1 MRSWIDYAGEAV
13 RDPAPA
19 LITQLVAAAQPF
31 WLDIEDPTD
40 EIIDQLATSLGLHPL
55 AVENAR
61 QFGQRAKL
69 QVYRNGAL
77 LVGFGL
83 DAQLHEPVEVHCYCT
98 TGYLITLR
106 QAPSPALDDARQAG
120 SVQPLPDGDP
130 IRTLHPVI
138 SSLYTQFSA
147 LYLRFDQRLDELEQR
162 VLREAND
169 EELAEISAIRQRA
182 ATNRRVLTP
191 GRNFAARLPL
201 VQSLP
206 GATSETRS
214 YAEDIHDELQ
224 EIVAD
229 LAAIEERCTGL
240 LTLHASL
247 ASKHLAVVSR
257 RLATVATIFLPI
269 SFLAGFWG
277 QNFNVL
283 TGSIEKGWPS
293 FLVFGVGLSA
303 ACVVWTVF
311 MLRRRQWN

>member
-1 MRSWIDYAGEAV
+1 MRSWIDHAGEIV
-13 RDPAPA
+13 RDPSPSV
-19 LITQLVAAAQPF
+19 ITQLVAAAQPF

-40 EIIDQLATSLGLHPL
+40 EIIDQLATSLGLHPV
-55 AVENAR
+55 AVENAK
-61 QFGQRAKL
+61 QFGQPAKL

-77 LVGFGL
+77 IVGFGL

-106 QAPSPALDDARQAG
+106 RVPSPALDALRQAG
-120 SVQPLPDGDP
+120 SVHPQPEGDP
-130 IRTLHPVI
+130 IRALHPVI

-147 LYLRFDQRLDELEQR
+147 LYLRLDQRLDELEQR
-162 VLREAND
+162 VLREPDD
-169 EELAEISAIRQRA
+169 EELAEITAIRHRA
-182 ATNRRVLTP
+182 ATSRRILTP

-206 GATSETRS
+206 GATGETRP
-214 YAEDIHDELQ
+214 YAEDIYDELQ
-224 EIVAD
+224 QVVAD
-229 LAAIEERCTGL
+229 LTAIEDRCSGL

-257 RLATVATIFLPI
+257 RLAPVATIFLPI

-283 TGSIEKGWPS
+283 TGSIEKGWPA
-293 FLVFGVGLSA
+293 FLVLGVGLST
-303 ACVVWTVF
+303 ACVVVAVV
-311 MLRRRQWN
+311 MLTRRRWN

>member
-1 MRSWIDYAGEAV
+1 MRSWIDYTGEAV

-55 AVENAR
+55 AVQNAR

-229 LAAIEERCTGL
+229 LTAIEERCTGL
-240 LTLHASL
+240 LALHASL

-283 TGSIEKGWPS
+283 TGSIEKGWPA